1 MSLGI
6 NRPNKN
12 TVYATKSTKK
22 CQFPNWIQWIRIRL
36 FLIKQNSFDFVLN
49 QRLIFNDHGDDDN
62 SRSFRFARSSLR
74 SVRLNIK
81 KSRMNRKS
89 SKNRFFLIVL
99 CYFISISFLLSSHFS
114 MSRLQDKYVYAIDI
128 KHKCEHNENK
138 WDLFIQQTSLSL
150 IGQKKKERERPRERE
165 RKKNAICSF
174 VLSTDAGRSQKRSG
188 KKEREREKNSLCIY
202 IYIC

>member
-1 MSLGI
+1 MIMAMMITLV
-6 NRPNKN
+6 R
-12 TVYATKSTKK
+12 
-22 CQFPNWIQWIRIRL
+22 
-36 FLIKQNSFDFVLN
+36 FV
-49 QRLIFNDHGDDDN
+49 
-62 SRSFRFARSSLR
+62 SFRFARSPLR

-114 MSRLQDKYVYAIDI
+114 MNRLQDKYVYAIDI

-165 RKKNAICSF
+165 EKECNMFFCFINGRRSKPKAI
-174 VLSTDAGRSQKRSG
+174 GEKR
-188 KKEREREKNSLCIY
+188 ERERERKKLFVYIY
-202 IYIC
+202 IYLLDIHFSRYIYIFLIIIGIAANQGGSSLWAD